1 MSQGSRTFTVGL
13 FLLTWSLPAL
23 VGALQGA
30 LGNLVP
36 ASGERNLGLPLHK
49 RSLQITRRGEAF
61 FLLAGQKVTRHFVGD
76 PFLIRWCCL
85 LMLVVIW

>member
-1 MSQGSRTFTVGL
+1 MGL

-49 RSLQITRRGEAF
+49 RSLQITGRGEAF
-61 FLLAGQKVTRHFVGD
+61 FLLAGQKVTRRFVGGPVSD
-76 PFLIRWCCL
+76 QVVLFVYVGSY
-85 LMLVVIW
+85 LVEGDDW